1 MAVLLSVDIP
11 QVKCMVVIKGKEKR
25 LDKRID
31 PAKVKLSEKAKKKLR
46 RPQDVQPIPT
56 VAV

>member
-1 MAVLLSVDIP
+1 
-11 QVKCMVVIKGKEKR
+11 MVVIKGKEKK
-25 LDKRID
+25 LNK
-31 PAKVKLSEKAKKKLR
+31 PLSPLKAKLSEKAKRKLR